1 MANTD
6 RGQSQKSF
14 LGELSD
20 RLYRALGLDGPV
32 SADVSYTVLPTI
44 QVADGTLPGMGS
56 QRLRRF
62 AFGGQTNYFTQIH
75 HFKALQDLIILRMD
89 FDYDTFAAFGK
100 FILSYK
106 GPDDAIGAE
115 VPGGIDTGCF
125 IDRAKT
131 MNEIAPIQQL
141 VGGAIGTKFF
151 AGALQSGFSRVV
163 FETPFFLQSGARII
177 VSGSAG
183 VGSSPNFNLIG
194 MTF

>member
-1 MANTD
+1 MAANN
-6 RGQSQKSF
+6 GKSQNSF

-32 SADVSYTVLPTI
+32 SADVSYTVLPMI

-75 HFKALQDLIILRMD
+75 HFEALQDIIITRLE
-89 FDYDTFAAFGK
+89 FDYDVFAAFGK
-100 FILSYK
+100 IVLSYK

-115 VPGGIDTGCF
+115 VPGGIDTGVF
-125 IDRAKT
+125 LDRART
-131 MNEIAPIQQL
+131 MNEVAPIRQL
-141 VGGAIGTKFF
+141 VGGAIGTKFW
-151 AGALQSGFSRVV
+151 AGALQGSTSRIVL
-163 FETPFFLQSGARII
+163 EEPFFLQDGARLI

-183 VGSSPNFNLIG
+183 VGSAPNFNLWG